1 MMQVVMATPPADGG
15 EEFKWLAN
23 MDSESVIRTM
33 KQLGTSHP
41 ASAATN
47 KRTPRKRT
55 KTAKAAAAEAA
66 AAEEADMPHEP
77 PAKKQQPPGAVQ
89 APLFESLT
97 PPAPEVNAA
106 SSGTIPSLFKPVDA
120 AGASPDVADAKSMAA
135 PQTEAA
141 EQSAAPIEAPVVD
154 PSDIPTWNVAPDAS
168 TLPSA
173 QAEDAPVP
181 AAPGPNDGEAT
192 EDEVHPLATNISLQ
206 TDMRKPIRILI
217 LVDSMHGF
225 SNINDQ
231 SIDAG

>member
-1 MMQVVMATPPADGG
+1 MQGIMATPPADGG

-33 KQLGTSHP
+33 KQLGTSNP
-41 ASAATN
+41 ASVATN

-66 AAEEADMPHEP
+66 AAEEADTSHEP

-89 APLFESLT
+89 APLFECLA

-106 SSGTIPSLFKPVDA
+106 SSGTIPSLFKPVDVP
-120 AGASPDVADAKSMAA
+120 GASPDVADVKSMPA
-135 PQTEAA
+135 PQTEAT
-141 EQSAAPIEAPVVD
+141 EHSAAPTEAPTVD
-154 PSDIPTWNVAPDAS
+154 PSEVPTWNVAPDAPA
-168 TLPSA
+168 LPSA

-192 EDEVHPLATNISLQ
+192 EDEVRPLATTIS
-206 TDMRKPIRILI
+206 TRCM
-217 LVDSMHGF
+217 GF
-225 SNINDQ
+225 SNINDRNRYT
-231 SIDAG
+231 G